1 MYYEMYVHLWH
12 DMNLNFS
19 NCNCSDYWT
28 NIEIDQLARDSY
40 REILLMEKINT
51 LFGEVFAGE
60 IFARIKN
67 REMFKFLVN

>member
-1 MYYEMYVHLWH
+1 MHYEMYVHLWH
-12 DMNLNFS
+12 DMNFNFS
-19 NCNCSDYWT
+19 NRNYSDYWS
-28 NIEIDQLARDSY
+28 NIEIDQLARDSHS
-40 REILLMEKINT
+40 EILLIEKINT

>member
-1 MYYEMYVHLWH
+1 MYVHLWH
-12 DMNLNFS
+12 DMNFNFS
-19 NCNCSDYWT
+19 NRNYSDYWS
-28 NIEIDQLARDSY
+28 NIEIDQLARDS
-40 REILLMEKINT
+40 RSEILLLIEKINT